1 MVFRCELP
9 VWHVLLNLRSMI
21 WSTRNLG
28 TRHFFPGRV
37 PILET
42 DTWIPQSFTNIT
54 SQRAPYICIILSQSN
69 RVKCTW
75 TRRLHHMYHVNTV
88 ALQVLWTQTY
98 TYDTNIITF
107 SSQLKDVC
115 PNRIPLFQL
124 ATLHRYE
131 MPMKAKKDMSIF
143 WLKDPS
149 ICFPPPEN
157 CESEGSDA
165 LPGRQSKKITYAEA

>member
-1 MVFRCELP
+1 MRPSRMTRLIQCEVNDLEHTGFGHTPLFSGACAHFGNGHVDPTKFYQHYKSKSP
-9 VWHVLLNLRSMI
+9 VHLYN
-21 WSTRNLG
+21 
-28 TRHFFPGRV
+28 FK
-37 PILET
+37 
-42 DTWIPQSFTNIT
+42 
-54 SQRAPYICIILSQSN
+54 SQSN
-69 RVKCTW
+69 RIKCTW

-88 ALQVLWTQTY
+88 AL
-98 TYDTNIITF
+98 
-107 SSQLKDVC
+107 QLKDVC

-131 MPMKAKKDMSIF
+131 MPMKAKKGMSIF

>member
-1 MVFRCELP
+1 MVFRCDLP
-9 VWHVLLNLRSMI
+9 VWHVLFNVRSMI

>member
-1 MVFRCELP
+1 MWGQWSGAHGIWAHATFFRGVCPFWKRTRGSHKVLP
-9 VWHVLLNLRSMI
+9 TL
-21 WSTRNLG
+21 
-28 TRHFFPGRV
+28 
-37 PILET
+37 
-42 DTWIPQSFTNIT
+42 QT

>member
-1 MVFRCELP
+1 MTRLIQCEVNDLEHTEFGHTPLFSGACAHFGNGHVDPTKFYQHYKSKSP
-9 VWHVLLNLRSMI
+9 VHLYN
-21 WSTRNLG
+21 
-28 TRHFFPGRV
+28 FK
-37 PILET
+37 
-42 DTWIPQSFTNIT
+42 
-54 SQRAPYICIILSQSN
+54 SQSN
-69 RVKCTW
+69 RIKCTW
-75 TRRLHHMYHVNTV
+75 TRRLHHIYHVNTV

-107 SSQLKDVC
+107 SSQLKDVY

>member
-1 MVFRCELP
+1 M
-9 VWHVLLNLRSMI
+9 WGQWSGAHGI
-21 WSTRNLG
+21 WAHKFGHTPRKKSG
-28 TRHFFPGRV
+28 VCQKVACAHFGNG
-37 PILET
+37 
-42 DTWIPQSFTNIT
+42 TWIPQSFTNIT
-54 SQRAPYICIILSQSN
+54 SPRAPYICIILSQSN
-69 RVKCTW
+69 RIKYTW

-115 PNRIPLFQL
+115 PNRTPLFQL

-149 ICFPPPEN
+149 ICFHLPEN

-165 LPGRQSKKITYAEA
+165 LPGRQSKKIAYAEA